1 MRKLLNLLV
10 VLAFMAPQGSMASN
24 PAFAQ
29 AVQKYKLRQYSAALV
44 DFQTVLRANP
54 RDPTT
59 HYYMALCYQAMNQ
72 VALARQQYEWVASS
86 NDATLRG
93 YASSGLAQLQKFPS
107 SYTGAITPSSP
118 SVGVRSGAAP
128 RINGRLKVIEF
139 YTDW

>member
-1 MRKLLNLLV
+1 
-10 VLAFMAPQGSMASN
+10 MASN
-24 PAFAQ
+24 PAFDQ

-54 RDPTT
+54 RDAMT

-72 VALARQQYEWVASS
+72 VSLAKQQYEWVAGS
-86 NDATLRG
+86 NDTTLRG

-107 SYTGAITPSSP
+107 SYMGAITPSSP
-118 SVGVRSGAAP
+118 GVGARSGSAP